1 MQHRRTR
8 LTPRHRVAL
17 LRLAA
22 RLIRIKLHPNG
33 NLVIHIA
40 RFATGTLVLRNVRDR
55 WPRRRCLAVRATLV
69 PEAIFSISIYLD
81 TVRGAFIIWVRRVSK
96 RIAVFVDGVVGG
108 IGRECLEPH
117 AAAIVECAADYL
129 LSFEWFNGCFDA
141 VGENGAA
148 YSQCGQLLDKIA
160 HQLRKH

>member
-1 MQHRRTR
+1 
-8 LTPRHRVAL
+8 
-17 LRLAA
+17 
-22 RLIRIKLHPNG
+22 
-33 NLVIHIA
+33 
-40 RFATGTLVLRNVRDR
+40 
-55 WPRRRCLAVRATLV
+55 
-69 PEAIFSISIYLD
+69 LD